1 MVIEGLNA
9 SDYLNSTNSEVES
22 VGESTNLL
30 PSLQFPNLNILTS
43 SPKTYGKVPTWSNS
57 SQTWPPIK
65 RGREIFGTAQSG
77 HLDTQFPQFWNADLN
92 KQAKQIAQQLVL
104 LPKPQPQQLLVSL
117 NPNLAKTTS
126 PN

>member
-1 MVIEGLNA
+1 MEKYQRGLTLA
-9 SDYLNSTNSEVES
+9 KLD
-22 VGESTNLL
+22 
-30 PSLQFPNLNILTS
+30 LQL
-43 SPKTYGKVPTWSNS
+43 
-57 SQTWPPIK
+57 
-65 RGREIFGTAQSG
+65 RGAGEIFGTAQSG